1 SSYRIDITP
10 SQSAGSSPGR
20 QPPAT
25 QSGVSCR
32 GTGGWGHPIP
42 GRVSGRGAGLN
53 APLALRPMSFRPE
66 AIRGAHSN
74 GAVVD
79 YRLTRQS
86 VVQQYRKG
94 RLSRLDVCDAHPEL
108 RRAATIVSRPTN
120 EGCPICE
127 ECQGVLG
134 TYASRPPNEV
144 CPICEESQVVLVTYA
159 FGPRLPAGGRC
170 ITTARE
176 MARLSRGSATITCY
190 VVEVCPDCA
199 WNHLTRV
206 FQVGG
211 G

>member
-1 SSYRIDITP
+1 
-10 SQSAGSSPGR
+10 
-20 QPPAT
+20 
-25 QSGVSCR
+25 
-32 GTGGWGHPIP
+32 
-42 GRVSGRGAGLN
+42 
-53 APLALRPMSFRPE
+53 MSFRPE
-66 AIRGAHSN
+66 AIRGASSN

-79 YRLTRQS
+79 YRLTRLS

-108 RRAATIVSRPTN
+108 RRAATTASRPTN
-120 EGCPICE
+120 EP
-127 ECQGVLG
+127 
-134 TYASRPPNEV
+134 

-176 MARLSRGSATITCY
+176 MAKLSRGPATITCY
-190 VVEVCPDCA
+190 VVEVCPGCA